1 MVTFFFFFFLALE
14 LLKVALLMVLH
25 FSERLHFKA
34 CVHGVFLLSFEFS
47 GVGRV
52 GGTSAESLTGLL
64 AHLRV
69 LAVVLGGRMESKC
82 RWRLL

>member
-1 MVTFFFFFFLALE
+1 MALPII
-14 LLKVALLMVLH
+14 LRY
-25 FSERLHFKA
+25 SEHLHFKA

-47 GVGRV
+47 GMGRV